1 MSSAPHGGTELEP
14 YFVKALKLLQSKT
27 KESTIQ
33 LKAMLDDV
41 IAQRKGLKPARL
53 AYCRAYSCGRQC
65 CQLGVLHVL
74 ERILK
79 KHATMMLR
87 TVKNDR

>member
-1 MSSAPHGGTELEP
+1 MSGHNGTELEP

-41 IAQRKGLKPARL
+41 IAQRKGLKPTR
-53 AYCRAYSCGRQC
+53 SGRNVC
-65 CQLGVLHVL
+65 APDFLGPGL
-74 ERILK
+74 
-79 KHATMMLR
+79 
-87 TVKNDR
+87 D